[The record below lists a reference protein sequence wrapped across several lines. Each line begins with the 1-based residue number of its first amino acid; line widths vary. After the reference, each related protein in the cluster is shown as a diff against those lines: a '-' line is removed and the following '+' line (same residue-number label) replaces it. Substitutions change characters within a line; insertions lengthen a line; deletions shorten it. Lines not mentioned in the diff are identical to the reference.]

1 MGTLPGAAPTKAD
14 LDAADRPLWKRINLH
29 FPTRAVVGAQANDLE
44 MKKIGTGVQT
54 STGELRVVLV

>member
-14 LDAADRPLWKRINLH
+14 LDAADRPLWKRINLT
-29 FPTRAVVGAQANDLE
+29 FPHARVGAQTNDLE